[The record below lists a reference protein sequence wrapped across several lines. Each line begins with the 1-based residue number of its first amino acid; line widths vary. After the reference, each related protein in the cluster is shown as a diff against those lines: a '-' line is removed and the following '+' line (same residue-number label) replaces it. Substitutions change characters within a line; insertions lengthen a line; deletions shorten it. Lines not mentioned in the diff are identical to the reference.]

1 MIRNRVCGRKM
12 SAQQGTNTN
21 PVSILY
27 LYFSAKHIFGAKAQL
42 LREDLATDIQI
53 KIQVISNQLSDY
65 LGESLQI
72 ELNINPIIIP
82 VLNFEG
88 VIDGKVDKILE
99 RIKYIEKKQE
109 VRKRSCADDEVYF
122 VNVEVKTFEVD
133 LQAISQLICRRID
146 EQLKESK
153 KVINLVIQQQV
164 KEDFRSAEMQIKD
177 YTNKFQSEL
186 EALVWQRESK
196 GGEAEKICSNLQ
208 VYQTRLSEYIEEL
221 DMLEKSLDELNKT
234 KA

>member
-1 MIRNRVCGRKM
+1 
-12 SAQQGTNTN
+12 
-21 PVSILY
+21 
-27 LYFSAKHIFGAKAQL
+27 
-42 LREDLATDIQI
+42 
-53 KIQVISNQLSDY
+53 Y
-65 LGESLQI
+65 LGESLRI

-82 VLNFEG
+82 HLNFEG
-88 VIDGKVDKILE
+88 MIDEKVDKILE
-99 RIKYIEKKQE
+99 RIKYIEQRQE
-109 VRKRSCADDEVYF
+109 VRKRKCEDDEVYF
-122 VNVEVKTFEVD
+122 VDVEVKSFEVD
-133 LQAISQLICRRID
+133 LQAISELICTRID
-146 EQLKESK
+146 EQIVDSAAL
-153 KVINLVIQQQV
+153 IDLVIQQQV

>member
-1 MIRNRVCGRKM
+1 MIRE
-12 SAQQGTNTN
+12 GTT
-21 PVSILY
+21 I
-27 LYFSAKHIFGAKAQL
+27 
-42 LREDLATDIQI
+42 RENLATEIQT
-53 KIQVISNQLSDY
+53 KIQVISNQLSTY
-65 LGESLQI
+65 LGEYLRI

-82 VLNFEG
+82 LLNFEG
-88 VIDGKVDKILE
+88 MIDDKVDKIME
-99 RIKYIEKKQE
+99 GIKYIEQRQE
-109 VRKRSCADDEVYF
+109 VRKRKCEQDEVYF
-122 VNVEVKTFEVD
+122 VDVEIKSFEID
-133 LQAISQLICRRID
+133 LQAILQLICARID
-146 EQLKESK
+146 EQIVDSAAL
-153 KVINLVIQQQV
+153 INLVIQQQV

-186 EALVWQRESK
+186 EALVWQRESI

>member
-1 MIRNRVCGRKM
+1 
-12 SAQQGTNTN
+12 
-21 PVSILY
+21 
-27 LYFSAKHIFGAKAQL
+27 
-42 LREDLATDIQI
+42 
-53 KIQVISNQLSDY
+53 
-65 LGESLQI
+65 
-72 ELNINPIIIP
+72 
-82 VLNFEG
+82 
-88 VIDGKVDKILE
+88 
-99 RIKYIEKKQE
+99 IKYIEQRQE
-109 VRKRSCADDEVYF
+109 VRKRKCEQDEVYF
-122 VNVEVKTFEVD
+122 VDVEIKSFEID
-133 LQAISQLICRRID
+133 LQAILQLICTRID
-146 EQLKESK
+146 EQIENSAS
-153 KVINLVIQQQV
+153 VINLVIQQQV